1 MGTVWVLKTETKGT
15 GATMVPLESVT
26 KRSSTPEPLEV
37 PRKPRPRPKEAPA
50 PKVPRR
56 FRVVDVMTREKLA
69 DDVGA
74 RDAIDALRAVRSLVD
89 VNVYVWRQDQGRW
102 RPLTIRERRAMWD
115 LAHG

>member
-26 KRSSTPEPLEV
+26 KRSTTPEPLTV
-37 PRKPRPRPKEAPA
+37 PRKPRSRAKDAPVPKA
-50 PKVPRR
+50 PRR

-69 DDVGA
+69 DDVEA
-74 RDAIDALRAVRSLVD
+74 REAIDALRKVRSLVD
-89 VNVYVWRQDQGRW
+89 VNVYLWREDQSRW

-115 LAHG
+115 LARA